1 MNPVE
6 SGCGRR
12 RQKDWS
18 LICQLSS
25 KHGLLRR
32 SAERQGFFRPLR
44 CFSFWARKRKHI
56 FARVIFSRGRLS
68 LSMGQLCAC
77 AAASC
82 PTGFKTVGSKASCA
96 LRPCLGKRSLLVVSM
111 PLSMAP
117 TPGHQQ
123 SNAAPS
129 NFAAMPRASG
139 HAWRANAATTRR
151 RRTSAADEV
160 PCSRPTRARRP
171 GAEGRPSNKPL
182 DANPGPG
189 KGAG

>member
-1 MNPVE
+1 MYKKDVYTCLFSFWRSSGLQRLNPVE

-18 LICQLSS
+18 FICQLSS

-32 SAERQGFFRPLR
+32 SAERQGFFRPLC
-44 CFSFWARKRKHI
+44 CFWFWARKRKHI

-96 LRPCLGKRSLLVVSM
+96 LRPCMLEKKKPFGGFYALQHGSDSR
-111 PLSMAP
+111 
-117 TPGHQQ
+117 TRTIQRGTFQ
-123 SNAAPS
+123 
-129 NFAAMPRASG
+129 FRG
-139 HAWRANAATTRR
+139 HAPRKWARM
-151 RRTSAADEV
+151 
-160 PCSRPTRARRP
+160 ARRCCHDVP
-171 GAEGRPSNKPL
+171 PKNVSSR
-182 DANPGPG
+182 
-189 KGAG
+189 